1 MLTQNSLASLV
12 RSTLFTTLA
21 VGTSASA
28 ATLNVPAAFPTI
40 QDAIDVAADGDTV
53 LVAPGTYF
61 ERIDFLGKEIVVKA
75 SAFSDPTLTVIDAD
89 LLGTAVTIG
98 GGVGPDAKLIGFT
111 ILEGDATVGGGLNV
125 AGDPTIRQCR
135 FVQCQATN
143 GGGAYVN
150 GNATFTDC
158 EFLDN
163 DATSGGAL
171 SLVGDSLVESCHFE
185 SNHATGGG
193 AIEINGDCT
202 VLDSTFVAND
212 ATVASAAEVAQGIGR
227 FDRCFFGDDDT
238 TTLRTLDRLT
248 IANSLVV
255 GGTRAVESSSAL
267 RAVEIKILN
276 TTFHN
281 EGNACVNLSDGG
293 SDSTLTVANS
303 ILRTCTDAIDVS
315 GSGGGTELI
324 DVSFSNVEGGWAG
337 TGNIDAIPLY
347 MDPAAGDFRL
357 ARNSPCVDAGDNAAV
372 PALTPLDLEG
382 NARIAND
389 VGVDDTGSGTGA
401 IVDMGAY
408 EATRSVRYVNVAAT
422 GANDGLTWAD
432 AYVDLK
438 VALNEAFV
446 TEIDYVLVAKGVYLP
461 DQGTGNRN
469 ATFNVA
475 GGVEVVGGFAGG
487 ESEISQRNSDA
498 NPTTLSGAIG
508 ASGVTDNSYHVVV
521 ASDPSGVTSLTGLI
535 IQRGYAD
542 GPPVSNQD
550 NGAGIFAMNSTL
562 VVRDCW
568 IRQNE
573 TTGPGAGIYAINAE
587 VGVYDSRLNLN
598 VAGGNG
604 GAMGFFGGLPVI
616 ANTLVH
622 GNEANGEG
630 AISLVGNADGLIV
643 NATIADNETT
653 GGGAGG
659 VYVGGAAALYLRNS
673 ILWKNSGT
681 FGTNEMQQ
689 LTSPGLLD
697 VAATTVQ
704 GWSGALGGSGN
715 TGADPLFANPVGP
728 DGVPGNGDDDFRL
741 TSLSNAIDNAMSE
754 WLPEAFFPLDL
765 GNAERFV
772 DDLASAD
779 NGTGPIAYLD
789 RGCYEYQAPA
799 CPTDLNGDGQTDG
812 ADLAIMLGSWGG
824 SGPADVNAS
833 GSVNGA
839 DLAIL
844 LGAWGPC

>member
-1 MLTQNSLASLV
+1 MRTQNSLASLV

-40 QDAIDVAADGDTV
+40 QDAIDAAVDGDTV

-89 LLGTAVTIG
+89 FLGTAVTID

-111 ILEGDATVGGGLNV
+111 ILEGDDTVGGGLYV

-135 FVQCQATN
+135 FVQCQATS
-143 GGGAYVN
+143 GGGAYVD
-150 GNATFTDC
+150 GNATFTEC
-158 EFLDN
+158 AFIEN
-163 DATSGGAL
+163 DATGGGGLAL
-171 SLVGDSLVESCHFE
+171 MGNVLVEGCLFDG
-185 SNHATGGG
+185 NHATGGG
-193 AIEINGDCT
+193 GVEILGDC
-202 VLDSTFVAND
+202 DFRDCTFVAND
-212 ATVASAAEVAQGIGR
+212 ATVASAAEVVEGIGR

-248 IANSLVV
+248 IVNSLVV

-281 EGNACVNLSDGG
+281 EGASCVNLSDGG
-293 SDSTLTVANS
+293 FDSILTVANS

-315 GSGGGTELI
+315 GTGGAVETI
-324 DVSFSNVEGGWAG
+324 DVTFSNVEGGWAG

-347 MDPAAGDFRL
+347 MDPATGDFRL

-372 PALTPLDLEG
+372 PALTPLDLDG

-408 EATRSVRYVNVAAT
+408 EATRSVRYVNVAAA
-422 GANDGLTWAD
+422 GANDGLTWTD

-438 VALNEAFV
+438 DALDEAFV

-461 DQGTGNRN
+461 DRGTGSRN

-475 GGVEVVGGFAGG
+475 GGLEVVGGFAGG
-487 ESEISQRNSDA
+487 ETEISQRNSDA

-508 ASGVTDNSYHVVV
+508 GAGVTDNSYHVVV
-521 ASDPSGVTSLTGLI
+521 ANDPAGVASLTGLI

-542 GPPVSNQD
+542 GAPVSNQD

-673 ILWKNSGT
+673 ILWKNAGM

-689 LTSPGLLD
+689 ITSAGLLD

-715 TGADPLFANPVGP
+715 TGSDPLFANPVGP
-728 DGVPGNGDDDFRL
+728 DGVSGNGDDDYRL
-741 TSLSNAIDNAMSE
+741 TNLSNAIDNAMSE